1 MIMIYFFLSMV
12 AGFALLL
19 AQVPVYSLDDYGKKA
34 RLIIDSD
41 KVLCGDLPILTTI
54 GNSECVIS
62 LENYGL
68 PENVTKL
75 GTIVLENNGCFVWV
89 KESELVSIIRMVK
102 GKRCVINGKEIRLK
116 NKDILLC
123 PINDRKCLRVIFERM

>member
-1 MIMIYFFLSMV
+1 MIYFFLSMI
-12 AGFALLL
+12 AGFALFL
-19 AQVPVYSLDDYGKKA
+19 AQVPVYGSDDYGKKA

-41 KVLCGDLPILTTI
+41 KILCNDLPVFTTI

-68 PENVTKL
+68 SENVTKL

-89 KESELVSIIRMVK
+89 KESELVSILRIVK
-102 GKRCVINGKEIRLK
+102 GKRRVINGKEIRLK

-123 PINDRKCLRVIFERM
+123 TLNDRKCLKVIFERM